1 MRAFINMKKLIFT
14 LTILLLAS
22 TSNAFA
28 GRCLEGAVF
37 DVDEN
42 GQTQL
47 IDCTKWERNPEAVL
61 AKQEAINAY
70 SSEDLGDFTVERTQS
85 DETPAL
91 GKAQNKINDT
101 WHNVYK
107 SIFN

>member
-1 MRAFINMKKLIFT
+1 MLSLLKMKQLLFIFSLM
-14 LTILLLAS
+14 LLAS
-22 TSNAFA
+22 SNAA
-28 GRCLEGAVF
+28 ARRCLEGAVF
-37 DVDEN
+37 DEDGKAQLVD
-42 GQTQL
+42 
-47 IDCTKWERNPEAVL
+47 CAKWERNPEAVL
-61 AKQEAINAY
+61 TEQDAINAY